1 LVKPI
6 SRTTVCY
13 VFASIFNCPREVQT
27 PKRPITCKFPPTM
40 SQPLLPS
47 SAAPSADD
55 GERPSPVMNLNRKTA
70 KGLQSVIRSLYPGHG
85 SGKNSAWTDKDYSTC
100 LKKLL
105 SSATATWT
113 MCLISPKSVL
123 SDKKAQS
130 DTSLGMVEVKAFIAY
145 VDTKN
150 DNQVIFKLTNDT
162 IHALITFYQRH
173 FSVNMA
179 PSSQNFLRRL
189 TQAANTFIHIANAAV
204 LENLDVTGGGTFTAS
219 EAEIVEKEINEL
231 FHQISVIPTSYHTET
246 KYGPIAPLWLAG
258 ILHCQDASQPNSL
271 PLRNE
276 HLVCGPYAALP
287 YPSVLAESTNV
298 SPPYDG
304 YAHSARSFGA

>member
-1 LVKPI
+1 
-6 SRTTVCY
+6 
-13 VFASIFNCPREVQT
+13 
-27 PKRPITCKFPPTM
+27 M

-55 GERPSPVMNLNRKTA
+55 GERPSPVLNLNRKTA
-70 KGLQSVIRSLYPGHG
+70 KGLQSVIRSLHPGHG

-100 LKKLL
+100 LRKLL

-123 SDKKAQS
+123 SDEKAQS

-162 IHALITFYQRH
+162 IHALITLYQRH

-189 TQAANTFIHIANAAV
+189 TQAANTFIHIAKAAV
-204 LENLDVTGGGTFTAS
+204 LENLDVTGGGTFTTS

-231 FHQISVIPTSYHTET
+231 FHQISVIPTSYHTEEQY
-246 KYGPIAPLWLAG
+246 KPIAPLRPAAISQSYSCSNYG
-258 ILHCQDASQPNSL
+258 NDPHFQDAAQPNPL
-271 PLRNE
+271 PLRNA
-276 HLVCGPYAALP
+276 HLVCGPHPALP
-287 YPSVLAESTNV
+287 YPSVLAESMNV
-298 SPPYDG
+298 YPSYDR
-304 YAHSARSFGA
+304 YAHNTWCFGA

>member
-1 LVKPI
+1 
-6 SRTTVCY
+6 
-13 VFASIFNCPREVQT
+13 
-27 PKRPITCKFPPTM
+27 M

-47 SAAPSADD
+47 SAAPSVDD
-55 GERPSPVMNLNRKTA
+55 GERPSPVLNLNRKTA

-100 LKKLL
+100 LRKLL

-123 SDKKAQS
+123 SDEKAQS

-219 EAEIVEKEINEL
+219 EAEIVKKEINGL
-231 FHQISVIPTSYHTET
+231 FHQISVNPMSYHTEEQY
-246 KYGPIAPLWLAG
+246 KPIAPLRPAAISQSYSCSNYG
-258 ILHCQDASQPNSL
+258 NDPHCQDAAQPNPL
-271 PLRNE
+271 PLRNA

-287 YPSVLAESTNV
+287 YPSVLAESMNV

-304 YAHSARSFGA
+304 YAHSAGSFGA

>member
-1 LVKPI
+1 
-6 SRTTVCY
+6 
-13 VFASIFNCPREVQT
+13 
-27 PKRPITCKFPPTM
+27 M

-55 GERPSPVMNLNRKTA
+55 GERPSPVLNLSRKTA
-70 KGLQSVIRSLYPGHG
+70 KGLQSVIRSLHPGRG

-100 LKKLL
+100 LRKLL
-105 SSATATWT
+105 SSATATWM

-123 SDKKAQS
+123 SDEKAQS

-162 IHALITFYQRH
+162 IHALITFYQGH

-179 PSSQNFLRRL
+179 PGPQNFLRRL

-204 LENLDVTGGGTFTAS
+204 LGNLDVTGGGTFTSS

-231 FHQISVIPTSYHTET
+231 FHRVSVIPASYHTEEQY
-246 KYGPIAPLWLAG
+246 KPIAPLRPAAISQSYSCSNYG
-258 ILHCQDASQPNSL
+258 TYPHCQDASQPNSL
-271 PLRNE
+271 PLRNA

-287 YPSVLAESTNV
+287 YPSVLAESMNV
-298 SPPYDG
+298 STPYDG
-304 YAHSARSFGA
+304 YAHSAGSFGA